1 MIFISD
7 PSQSLMFFTS
17 KEAANIS
24 GCTLRQLQYWRE
36 QGVVVPTVDATGR
49 GRSVFYTQDDL
60 VALMVMAHLLSAGLD
75 YAEACVGLG
84 VLQKREPEFFNVSTT
99 SRYFLTRIDNG
110 DQLIIKEFEVEVAQ
124 RALLNGQTVI
134 PIWLD
139 RLHEILID
147 RINCLKGKIIPPIE
161 IDGGP
166 EENAKNIVD
175 RMLHTLGWSRIHYE
189 NDLETSRLESHVVEE
204 YRVATGM
211 VDYALFVHGL
221 LIGIIEVKR
230 LTGNLELAM
239 EQAKRYSKG
248 SFDGVGNWRGYRVPF
263 LYSTDGENIYFCDTR
278 DESNIVEILP
288 MFHTPQ
294 FLIELL
300 KSDRA
305 NCYVESAIEIK
316 YQK

>member
-1 MIFISD
+1 MTSMSD
-7 PSQSLMFFTS
+7 PSQFLMFLTS
-17 KEAANIS
+17 KEAAEIS

-60 VALMVMAHLLSAGLD
+60 VALMVMVQLLSAGLD
-75 YAEACVGLG
+75 YVEACAGLW
-84 VLQKREPEFFNVSTT
+84 VLKEREPEFFNVSTT
-99 SRYFLTRIDNG
+99 SRYFLTRINNG
-110 DQLIIKEFEVEVAQ
+110 DRLIIKEFEVEAAQ
-124 RALLNGQTVI
+124 KALINGQTVI
-134 PIWLD
+134 PLWLD
-139 RLHEILID
+139 QLHEILID

-189 NDLETSRLESHVVEE
+189 KDLDTGRLESHVVEE
-204 YRVATGM
+204 YRVATGI

-230 LTGNLELAM
+230 LRGKIELGM

-263 LYSTDGENIYFCDTR
+263 LYSSDGEIIYFCDIR
-278 DESNIVEILP
+278 DESNLVDVLP
-288 MFHTPQ
+288 TFHTPQ
-294 FLIELL
+294 ALIELL
-300 KSDRA
+300 NSDRA
-305 NCYVESAIEIK
+305 NC
-316 YQK
+316 

>member
-1 MIFISD
+1 MISMSD
-7 PSQSLMFFTS
+7 PSQSLMFLTS
-17 KEAANIS
+17 KEAAQIS

-60 VALMVMAHLLSAGLD
+60 VALMVMAQLLSAGLD
-75 YAEACVGLG
+75 YVEACAGLG
-84 VLQKREPEFFNVSTT
+84 VLKEREPEFFNVSTT

-124 RALLNGQTVI
+124 RALINGQTVI
-134 PIWLD
+134 PLWLD
-139 RLHEILID
+139 QLHQRLID

-189 NDLETSRLESHVVEE
+189 KDLDTGRLESHVVEE
-204 YRVATGM
+204 YRVATGR

-239 EQAKRYSKG
+239 EQAKQYSKG

-263 LYSTDGENIYFCDTR
+263 LYASNGEVTYFYDVR
-278 DESNIVEILP
+278 NESNLSEPIP
-288 MFHTPQ
+288 SFHTPQ
-294 FLIELL
+294 ALIELL
-300 KSDRA
+300 SYD
-305 NCYVESAIEIK
+305 
-316 YQK
+316 

>member
-1 MIFISD
+1 MTSMSD
-7 PSQSLMFFTS
+7 PSQFLMFLTS
-17 KEAANIS
+17 KEAAEIT

-60 VALMVMAHLLSAGLD
+60 VALMVMAQLLSAGLD
-75 YAEACVGLG
+75 YVEACAGLG
-84 VLQKREPEFFNVSTT
+84 VLKEREPEFFHVSTT
-99 SRYFLTRIDNG
+99 NRYFLTRIDNG
-110 DQLIIKEFEVEVAQ
+110 DRLIIKEFEVEVTQ

-147 RINCLKGKIIPPIE
+147 RINCLKGEIILTIG
-161 IDGGP
+161 IDGGL

-175 RMLHTLGWSRIHYE
+175 RMLHNLGWSRIHYE
-189 NDLETSRLESHVVEE
+189 KNLETGGLESHIVEQ
-204 YRVATGM
+204 YHVATGI

-230 LTGNLELAM
+230 LTRNLELAM

-263 LYSTDGENIYFCDTR
+263 LYASDGEIICFCDIRNEPNLIET
-278 DESNIVEILP
+278 IP
-288 MFHTPQ
+288 MFHTPKA
-294 FLIELL
+294 LIKLL
-300 KSDRA
+300 NSDRS
-305 NCYVESAIEIK
+305 NY
-316 YQK
+316 

>member
-1 MIFISD
+1 MTSMSD
-7 PSQSLMFFTS
+7 PSQFLMFLTS
-17 KEAANIS
+17 KEAAEIT
-24 GCTLRQLQYWRE
+24 GCALRQLQYWRE

-75 YAEACVGLG
+75 YTEACAGLET
-84 VLQKREPEFFNVSTT
+84 LKEREPEFFHVSTT
-99 SRYFLTRIDNG
+99 NRYFLTRIDNG
-110 DQLIIKEFEVEVAQ
+110 DRLIIKEFEVEVAQ
-124 RALLNGQTVI
+124 RALLDGQTVI

-139 RLHEILID
+139 RLHEILIE

-189 NDLETSRLESHVVEE
+189 RDLETSGLESHVVEE
-204 YRVATGM
+204 YRVATGR

-230 LTGNLELAM
+230 LTRNLELGM
-239 EQAKRYSKG
+239 EQAKRCSKG
-248 SFDGVGNWRGYRVPF
+248 AFDGVGNWRGYRVPF
-263 LYSTDGENIYFCDTR
+263 LYASDGENICFCDIR
-278 DESNIVEILP
+278 DESNLVDILP
-288 MFHTPQ
+288 TFHTPQ
-294 FLIELL
+294 ALIDLL
-300 KSDRA
+300 NSDRA
-305 NCYVESAIEIK
+305 NC
-316 YQK
+316 

>member
-1 MIFISD
+1 MTYMSD
-7 PSQSLMFFTS
+7 PSQFLMFLTS
-17 KEAANIS
+17 KEAAEIS

-60 VALMVMAHLLSAGLD
+60 VALMVMAQLLSAGLD
-75 YAEACVGLG
+75 YVEACAGLG
-84 VLQKREPEFFNVSTT
+84 VLKEREPEFFNVSTT
-99 SRYFLTRIDNG
+99 SRYFLTRINNG
-110 DQLIIKEFEVEVAQ
+110 DRLIIKEFEVEVAQ

-134 PIWLD
+134 PLWLD
-139 RLHEILID
+139 QLHQRLID

-175 RMLHTLGWSRIHYE
+175 RMLYNLGWSRIHYE
-189 NDLETSRLESHVVEE
+189 RDLETGRLESHVVEE
-204 YRVATGM
+204 YRVATGR

-221 LIGIIEVKR
+221 LIGIIEIKR
-230 LTGNLELAM
+230 LTRNLELGM

-263 LYSTDGENIYFCDTR
+263 LYSSNGEVTYFYDVR
-278 DESNIVEILP
+278 DESNLAVVVP
-288 MFHTPQ
+288 TFHMPQ
-294 FLIELL
+294 VLIEMLN
-300 KSDRA
+300 K
-305 NCYVESAIEIK
+305 V
-316 YQK
+316 